1 MTSSVDPAPYAHLTP
16 HGMLDAL
23 SAAGFPVTGGLLQ
36 LNSYENRV
44 VQAALED
51 GSAIVAKYYRPQ
63 RWSDA
68 QILEEHLYARE
79 LAAADLPVAAPLVL
93 GVSKGS
99 SGDGEAPGIGAEGA
113 ARLRLCGTP
122 PTLGHW
128 PLADSAAC
136 RFAVAPR
143 RAGRAPELEDPHTLA
158 WIGRLLGRLHV
169 VGRRRP
175 FDVRRTLDCE
185 TYGSQ
190 ARARV
195 EASGLLGDAEAE
207 TWLGVSARAIDAAR
221 AAFERVGP
229 SHPLRLHGDCHP
241 GNILW
246 REEGVDAG
254 PLFVDLDDA
263 CMGPAVQD
271 LWMLLSGDRESMRL
285 QLHHVLGGYRA
296 FADFDSAEL
305 ALIEPLRTL
314 RMIHHSAW
322 LAERWSDPAFPAAFP
337 WFGTPAYWNQQ
348 TVQLREQV
356 EHMELPP
363 LRVD

>member
-1 MTSSVDPAPYAHLTP
+1 MTPPVDPAPYAHLTP

-23 SAAGFPVTGGLLQ
+23 SAAAFPVTGGLLQ

-51 GSAIVAKYYRPQ
+51 GGAVVAKFYRPQ

-68 QILEEHLYARE
+68 QILEEHAFACE
-79 LAAADLPVAAPLVL
+79 LAAEDLPVAAPLTL
-93 GVSKGS
+93 QSE
-99 SGDGEAPGIGAEGA
+99 DAALRITGE
-113 ARLRLCGTP
+113 P

-128 PLADSAAC
+128 PLPGAAPC
-136 RFAVAPR
+136 RFAVSPR
-143 RAGRAPELEDPHTLA
+143 RAGRAPELEHPQTLA

-175 FDVRRTLDCE
+175 FEARRTLDCD
-185 TYGSQ
+185 TYGTE

-195 EASGLLGDAEAE
+195 EAGGLLTEPQAEA
-207 TWLGVSARAIDAAR
+207 WLGVSARAIDAAR
-221 AAFERVGP
+221 SAFERAAP
-229 SHPLRLHGDCHP
+229 LRMLRLHGDCHP

-246 REEGVDAG
+246 REEGADAG

-271 LWMLLSGDRESMRL
+271 LWMLLAGDREGMQL
-285 QLHHVLGGYRA
+285 QLRHVLDGYRA
-296 FADFDSAEL
+296 FSDFDTAEL
-305 ALIEPLRTL
+305 GLVEPLRTL

-337 WFGTPAYWNQQ
+337 WFGTPAYWAQQ
-348 TVQLREQV
+348 TVQLREQL
-356 EHMELPP
+356 EHMALPP
-363 LRVD
+363 LHG